1 MKGLKIAGIILVT
14 IISVIIII
22 GMTIDGIVE
31 SEIEKS
37 GSNVLKTEVEVE
49 DIDISLLGSSAD
61 MDGFTIYNPEGFSEK
76 VAISLKGI
84 EIDLDVQSLL
94 TDQIIVNRI
103 HVKNPEILFE
113 QKGVKI
119 NLRELSTN
127 LESSPDDKSKK
138 TIVIKEF
145 ILDEGK
151 VLIFSEIEK
160 ERKADVTID
169 KIILKDIGESD
180 SETLE
185 DAMKQ
190 VFEPIIR
197 NAISEAVK
205 SGLLN
210 QIEEKAKE
218 LIGF

>member
-31 SEIEKS
+31 SGIEES

-113 QKGVKI
+113 QKGVKV

-127 LESSPDDKSKK
+127 LESSPDDRSEK

-151 VLIFSEIEK
+151 VLISSEIEK